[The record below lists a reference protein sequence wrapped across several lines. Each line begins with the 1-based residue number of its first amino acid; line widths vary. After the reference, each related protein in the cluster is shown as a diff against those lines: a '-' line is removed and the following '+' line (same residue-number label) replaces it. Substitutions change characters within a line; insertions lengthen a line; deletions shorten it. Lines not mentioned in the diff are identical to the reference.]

1 MVNVYISPY
10 DYGVEESTNK
20 YIVAVEGKKGVKMGN
35 KWGIVDMFGREV
47 DDDTAKRI
55 LEQEEEDRGRDFFDC
70 DSEY

>member
-1 MVNVYISPY
+1 
-10 DYGVEESTNK
+10 
-20 YIVAVEGKKGVKMGN
+20 MGN